1 MASQFCIS
9 YFQANCSPTRA
20 TITNAAGKASNDLVS
35 GVSESTYVRVPPVDH
50 YVSTSNGATTFH
62 TFQPNNSRS
71 NSDKNSCKYR
81 ISYLVS

>member
-1 MASQFCIS
+1 MASHFYIIS
-9 YFQANCSPTRA
+9 FQANCSPTRA
-20 TITNAAGKASNDLVS
+20 TITNAGKASNDLVS

-81 ISYLVS
+81 ISYPVS